1 MVNHGLYD
9 VLFNVKNLPDELRD
23 VKNRQKLMQFVD
35 SQLTTSSH
43 KKNQLLLTP
52 GHVADQI
59 YFIECGAARG
69 YFHDEDGKEHTLYF
83 WDEKCI
89 VIDSVSFLSDQ
100 PSDLY
105 IEVMQD
111 SVLLSLSKKRLHEI
125 LRVFPYLH
133 MVIDLILL
141 NDFKQCRKRIMD
153 FISLNPVGRYVQ
165 LVKSIPRVDLKFHQ
179 QEIASYL
186 GTSRQTVSRSKRAS

>member
-1 MVNHGLYD
+1 MINHGLYD
-9 VLFNVKNLPDELRD
+9 VLFNVKNLPDELKD
-23 VKNRQKLMQFVD
+23 GQKREELMRCVD
-35 SQLTTSSH
+35 LHLTKSSH

-59 YFIECGAARG
+59 YFLERGAARG

-83 WDEKCI
+83 WDEKSL
-89 VIDSVSFLSDQ
+89 VIDSVSFFSDQ
-100 PSDLY
+100 PSELY

-111 SVLLSLSKKRLHEI
+111 SVLVSLSRKRLNEI
-125 LRVFPYLH
+125 MTVFPCLH
-133 MVIDLILL
+133 IVIDLILL

-153 FISLNPVGRYVQ
+153 FISLNPGGRYVQ

-186 GTSRQTVSRSKRAS
+186 GTSRQTVSRSKRA

>member
-1 MVNHGLYD
+1 MVNQGLYD

-23 VKNRQKLMQFVD
+23 GKKREELMRFVNL
-35 SQLTTSSH
+35 QLTTSSH

-59 YFIECGAARG
+59 YFLERGAARG

-83 WDEKCI
+83 WDEKSL
-89 VIDSVSFLSDQ
+89 VIDSVSFFSDQ

-111 SVLLSLSKKRLHEI
+111 SVLLSLSRKRLNET
-125 LRVFPYLH
+125 LMVFPYLRI
-133 MVIDLILL
+133 VVDLILL
-141 NDFKQCRKRIMD
+141 NDFKQSRKRIMD

-186 GTSRQTVSRSKRAS
+186 GTSRQTVSRSKRA

>member
-1 MVNHGLYD
+1 MVNQGLYD
-9 VLFNVKNLPDELRD
+9 VLFNVKNLPDELKEGKAREE
-23 VKNRQKLMQFVD
+23 LMRFID
-35 SQLTTSSH
+35 LHLTTSNH

-52 GHVADQI
+52 GHIADQI
-59 YFIECGAARG
+59 YFLERGAARG

-83 WDEKCI
+83 WDEKSF
-89 VIDSVSFLSDQ
+89 VIDSLSFFSDQ
-100 PSDLY
+100 PSELY

-111 SVLLSLSKKRLHEI
+111 SVLLSLSRRKLNEI
-125 LRVFPYLH
+125 LKTFPSLK
-133 MVIDLILL
+133 MVIDLIML

-186 GTSRQTVSRSKRAS
+186 GTSRQTVSRSKRA

>member
-1 MVNHGLYD
+1 MVNHGLYE
-9 VLFNVKNLPDELRD
+9 VLFNAKHLPDELKDDRI
-23 VKNRQKLMQFVD
+23 REELMRVVD
-35 SQLTTSSH
+35 LQLTTSAH

-52 GHVADQI
+52 GHTADQI
-59 YFIECGAARG
+59 YFLERGAARG
-69 YFHDEDGKEHTLYF
+69 YFHDEEGKEHTLYF

-89 VIDSVSFLSDQ
+89 VIDSVSFFSEQ

-111 SVLLSLSKKRLHEI
+111 SVLLSLSRKKLNDI
-125 LRVFPYLH
+125 LVSFPYLN

-153 FISLNPVGRYVQ
+153 FISLNPVARYVQ

-186 GTSRQTVSRSKRAS
+186 GTSRQTVSRSKRG

>member
-9 VLFNVKNLPDELRD
+9 VLFDVKNLPDELKD
-23 VKNRQKLMQFVD
+23 GQKREELMRYVD
-35 SQLTTSSH
+35 LHLTKSSH

-52 GHVADQI
+52 GHIADQV
-59 YFIECGAARG
+59 YFLERGAARG

-83 WDEKCI
+83 WDEKSL
-89 VIDSVSFLSDQ
+89 VIDSVSFFSDQ
-100 PSDLY
+100 PSELY

-111 SVLLSLSKKRLHEI
+111 SVLLSLSRKRLNEI
-125 LRVFPYLH
+125 IAVFPCLH
-133 MVIDLILL
+133 IMIDLILL

-153 FISLNPVGRYVQ
+153 FISLNPGGRYVQ

-186 GTSRQTVSRSKRAS
+186 GTSRQTVSRSKRA

>member
-9 VLFNVKNLPDELRD
+9 VLFNAKDLPDELKDDKSREE
-23 VKNRQKLMQFVD
+23 LMRFVD
-35 SQLTTSSH
+35 LHLTTSYH

-52 GHVADQI
+52 GHISDQI
-59 YFIECGAARG
+59 YFLESGAARG
-69 YFHDEDGKEHTLYF
+69 YFHDENGKEHTLYF
-83 WDEKCI
+83 WDEKSI
-89 VIDSVSFLSDQ
+89 VIDSLSFFGNQ

-111 SVLLSLSKKRLHEI
+111 SVLLCLSRKKLNDI
-125 LRVFPYLH
+125 LIPFPYLN

-141 NDFKQCRKRIMD
+141 NDFKQCRKRIID
-153 FISLNPVGRYVQ
+153 FISLNPVARYVK

-186 GTSRQTVSRSKRAS
+186 GTSRQTVSRSKRT

>member
-9 VLFNVKNLPDELRD
+9 VLFNVKNLPDELKDGNTREE
-23 VKNRQKLMQFVD
+23 LMRFID
-35 SQLTTSSH
+35 LHLTTSNH

-52 GHVADQI
+52 GHIADQI
-59 YFIECGAARG
+59 YFLERGAARG

-83 WDEKCI
+83 WDEKSF
-89 VIDSVSFLSDQ
+89 VIDSLSFFSDQ

-111 SVLLSLSKKRLHEI
+111 SILLSLSRRKLNEI
-125 LRVFPYLH
+125 LKSFPCLN
-133 MVIDLILL
+133 MVIDLIML

-186 GTSRQTVSRSKRAS
+186 GTSRQTVSRSKRA